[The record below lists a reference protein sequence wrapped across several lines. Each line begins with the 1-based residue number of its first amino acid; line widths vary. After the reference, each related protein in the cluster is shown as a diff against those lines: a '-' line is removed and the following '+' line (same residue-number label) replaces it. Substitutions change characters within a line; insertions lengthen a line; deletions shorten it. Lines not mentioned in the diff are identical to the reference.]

1 MRIQKFV
8 RKILFRIIQG
18 GRIFVYRILSNATL
32 KGEIPNLKQPMQAV
46 GRGIIEFEKGISI
59 GFFPSPFFFSSYA
72 YLDARNPSAKISIG
86 HDTSINNGFVAIAE
100 HSHIKIGARVLIGT
114 NVEIIDSDFHGL
126 SLSDRNSSKP
136 EWAKPVNVGNDVFLG
151 SNVRICKGVTIG
163 NGSIIANGSVV
174 TQDVPSGVIAAGN
187 PAVVVRSII

>member
-1 MRIQKFV
+1 MWTSKFI
-8 RKILFRIIQG
+8 RKIVFRIIQG
-18 GRIFVYRILSNATL
+18 GRIFFYRILSNARF
-32 KGEIPNLKQPMQAV
+32 KGASPHLKQPLQAV
-46 GRGIIEFEKGISI
+46 GRGVIEFEKGVSI

-126 SLSDRNSSKP
+126 GLSDRNSSKP